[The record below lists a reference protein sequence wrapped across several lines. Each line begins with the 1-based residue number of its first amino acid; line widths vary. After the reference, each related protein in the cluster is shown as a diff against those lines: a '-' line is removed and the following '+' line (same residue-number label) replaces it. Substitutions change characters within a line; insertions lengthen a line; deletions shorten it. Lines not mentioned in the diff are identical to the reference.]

1 MNSEKKSKSAIFIMP
16 RNSWSWEGSEALWIT
31 TAGWA
36 SAAKRKL
43 GKAIIV
49 TPDRIANPAE
59 VWNYPLLREK
69 GKSVRRKKYGLV
81 PSFCRTLFKDLM
93 IWKNLRTWKL
103 QQQDDF
109 INGENVAFVWEKHDL
124 FFGPGK
130 KLSEKL
136 NVPLISYVHAPVVWE
151 ASKWGVKRYLWGKWL
166 EKIEA
171 VSLRKA
177 DLVAV
182 VSEEVKK
189 KVMAMGISDEK
200 ILISPMAVEP
210 RLFIDND
217 ERAFRL
223 KEEFQLEGK
232 FVIGWTGSFRKF
244 HGLDHVI
251 KAFKRVS
258 EEHPDTVLM
267 LVGDGAERKDA
278 EKLTKKLGLSEK
290 VIFTGRLQFLE
301 TPKYISQFDIAVVS
315 ARSAEGFHYSPLKLR
330 EYMAAGKAVLAPN
343 AGEIPITFEDEENV
357 KLFNAGNIESL
368 EKGMMFLIEHKD
380 QKEKIA
386 KNGKNL
392 ILRSGTWDQ
401 ELDKAMNFLKMKL

>member
-1 MNSEKKSKSAIFIMP
+1 MNSEKRSKTAIFIMP
-16 RNSWSWEGSEALWIT
+16 RSSWSWEGSEALWIT
-31 TAGWA
+31 AAGWA
-36 SAAKRKL
+36 SAAKERL
-43 GKAIIV
+43 GNAVVV
-49 TPDRIANPAE
+49 TSDRIAKPKE
-59 VWNYPLLREK
+59 VWNYPLLRERGNPVK
-69 GKSVRRKKYGLV
+69 RRKYGYV
-81 PSFCRTLFKDLM
+81 PSFCKTFFNDLVV
-93 IWKNLRTWKL
+93 WKNLRNWKIL
-103 QQQDDF
+103 QKDF
-109 INGENVAFVWEKHDL
+109 LQSENVAFVWEKHDL
-124 FFGPGK
+124 FYGPGK

-151 ASKWGVKRYLWGKWL
+151 ASKWGVKRYFWGKWL

-171 VSLRKA
+171 LSLRKA

-189 KVMAMGISDEK
+189 KVMAMGISEEK

-210 RLFIDND
+210 SLFIDND
-217 ERAFRL
+217 ETAFRL

-258 EEHPDTVLM
+258 EEHSDTVLM
-267 LVGDGAERKDA
+267 LVGDGAERKEA

-301 TPKYISQFDIAVVS
+301 IPKYISQFDIAVVS

-343 AGEIPITFEDEENV
+343 AGEIPHTFKDEENV

-368 EKGMMFLIEHKD
+368 KEGMLFYIENKGRK
-380 QKEKIA
+380 QVIA
-386 KNGKNL
+386 ENGKRM
-392 ILRSGTWDQ
+392 ILDTGTWEK
-401 ELDKAMNFLKMKL
+401 ELDKALNFLKIR

>member
-1 MNSEKKSKSAIFIMP
+1 MNSEKRSKSAIFIMP
-16 RNSWSWEGSEALWIT
+16 RASWSWEGSEALWIT

-43 GKAIIV
+43 GDAVVV
-49 TPDRIANPAE
+49 TPDRIARPTE

-69 GKSVRRKKYGLV
+69 EKSVPRKKYGYV
-81 PSFCRTLFKDLM
+81 PSFFKTLFKDLV
-93 IWKNLRTWKL
+93 IWKNLRNWKL
-103 QQQDDF
+103 QQDVYA
-109 INGENVAFVWEKHDL
+109 NGEHVAFVWEKHDL

-151 ASKWGVKRYLWGKWL
+151 ANKWGVKRYFWGKWL
-166 EKIEA
+166 ERIETL
-171 VSLRKA
+171 SLRKA

-189 KVMAMGISDEK
+189 KVMKMGISEEK

-210 RLFIDND
+210 GLFIDND
-217 ERAFRL
+217 NTTLRL
-223 KEEFQLEGK
+223 KKELKLKGK

-251 KAFKRVS
+251 KAFKKVS
-258 EEHPDTVLM
+258 EEHPTTVLM
-267 LVGDGAERKDA
+267 LVGDGAERKGA
-278 EKLTKKLGLSEK
+278 ELLTQNLGLSEK

-301 TPKYISQFDIAVVS
+301 IPKYISQFDIAVVS

-343 AGEIPITFEDEENV
+343 AGEIPLSFKDEENV
-357 KLFNAGNIESL
+357 KLFNAGDIESL
-368 EKGMMFLIEHKD
+368 EKGMLFYIQNSDKIQEIG
-380 QKEKIA
+380 EK
-386 KNGKNL
+386 GKKL
-392 ILRSGTWDQ
+392 ILGSCTWDQ
-401 ELDKAMNFLKMKL
+401 ELEKALKFLKIER